1 MLTSKSILRL
11 AEPPYFFQPLQ
22 VLKRLRLEYL
32 WRSKR
37 EVVVTLPWG
46 LRIKINPH
54 EAIGYDIA
62 CQGLYELGLTETLW
76 RLTEPGEL
84 AIDAGANIGYTASI
98 LSIRV
103 GPAGK
108 IFCFEPHPE
117 VFESLRENI
126 EIWKK
131 DRRCGSFVLHQAAL
145 GKESGQA
152 LLHTNDWFRTNRGT
166 AWISDKAASTPDL
179 RVIDVIVRNLDSLL
193 DEGESIGILKMD
205 VQGSE
210 LAVLQ
215 GMARLLKRHAVRD
228 IVFEEEVPFPAPT
241 HKYLKS
247 MGYSIFGLQEQFT
260 GVRCLPDAQPSFDP
274 VLGPIPNYLATLN
287 PDRAKALLGPAMW
300 RSFGPG
306 RFFANSPKL
315 ELRAQSIERNKVA

>member
-1 MLTSKSILRL
+1 MLTSRSILRL
-11 AEPPYFFQPLQ
+11 APPPYFFQPLQ

-46 LRIKINPH
+46 LPIKINPH

-62 CQGLYELGLTETLW
+62 CHGLYEFGVTETLW

-98 LSIRV
+98 LSVRV
-103 GPAGK
+103 GPRGR
-108 IFCFEPHPE
+108 IICFEPHPQ
-117 VFESLRENI
+117 VFESLRENVG
-126 EIWKK
+126 IWKK

-145 GKESGQA
+145 GIESGQA

-166 AWISDKAASTPDL
+166 AWVSNKVEFTPDL
-179 RVIDVIVRNLDSLL
+179 RVIEVPIRNLDSLL
-193 DEGESIGILKMD
+193 DEGETIGVLKMD

-215 GMARLLKRHAVRD
+215 GMTRLLERHAVRD
-228 IVFEEEVPFPAPT
+228 IVFEEEAPFPAPT

-247 MGYSIFGLQEQFT
+247 KGYSIFGLQELFA

-274 VLGPIPNYLATLN
+274 VIGPIPNYLATLN
-287 PDRAKALLGPAMW
+287 PDRAKARLGPAIW

-306 RFFANSPKL
+306 RFFANSCLVIPCTKM
-315 ELRAQSIERNKVA
+315 